1 VIRAGPARRARVLVV
16 EDDPAQAEALAGVLA
31 AADREILV
39 APDGETGL
47 SLARAGVELIV
58 ADYMLP
64 GLNGLR
70 LVQRLREEKNA
81 TPVLI
86 LSGEATVTVA
96 VEAMKAGVLDFLQ
109 KPFDVDFF
117 RVRVAQALELG
128 RTAREL
134 EVLRR
139 RLQERGKPDPM
150 IGVSQP
156 IAQVRHLIASVART
170 DVDVALYGET
180 GTGKELA
187 AREVHD
193 SSRRAGRPFVV
204 VDCAALPEPL
214 LENELFGHEA
224 GAYTGAD
231 RKTAGLLAEADGGTV
246 FIDEIGDMPLS
257 LQSKLLRF
265 LQTKEFRRVGGSRQ
279 IRVNIRIVAATNR
292 ELEAEVAKGRFRHDL
307 FYRINVF
314 PIRLPPLRERR
325 EDIPLLADY
334 FLRAVAGGSD
344 LTSHVEGFTPE
355 ALAALAA
362 HDWPGNVRQLE
373 NAVRRMV
380 VSASGPRIGLG
391 ECRAVLGNAPPAIT
405 LDRAIEPFHQARA
418 DAVAQ
423 FERAYLGLLLQ
434 AAGHNVSEAA
444 RRSGL
449 DRKNLWLKLKRYGLA
464 RARL

>member
-1 VIRAGPARRARVLVV
+1 MIRASRERARVLIV
-16 EDDPAQAEALAGVLA
+16 EDDPAQAEALSLVLA
-31 AADREILV
+31 GDDREILV
-39 APDGETGL
+39 AADGEAGL

-64 GLNGLR
+64 GINGLKM
-70 LVQRLREEKNA
+70 VQRLREEKIA

-134 EVLRR
+134 ELLRR
-139 RLQERGKPDPM
+139 KLLGRGKADPI
-150 IGVSQP
+150 IGVSRA
-156 IAQVRHLIASVART
+156 IDQVRHLIGSVART

-187 AREVHD
+187 AREVHEL
-193 SSRRAGRPFVV
+193 SQRAGRPFVV

-246 FIDEIGDMPLS
+246 FIDEIGDMPLP

-279 IRVNIRIVAATNR
+279 IHVNVRIVAATNR
-292 ELEAEVAKGRFRHDL
+292 ELEAEVAKGRFRQDL

-325 EDIPLLADY
+325 EDIPLLADH
-334 FLRAVAGGSD
+334 FLRTVLLGSA
-344 LTSHVEGFTPE
+344 LGRTIEGFAPE

-362 HDWPGNVRQLE
+362 QEWPGNVRQLD

-380 VSASGPRIGLG
+380 VIAEGPRIGLG
-391 ECRAVLGNAPPAIT
+391 ECQSVLGGAAQH
-405 LDRAIEPFHQARA
+405 LARDQAIEPFHQARA
-418 DAVAQ
+418 DALAQ
-423 FERAYLGLLLQ
+423 FERAYLGGLLQ

-449 DRKNLWLKLKRYGLA
+449 DRKNLWLKLKRYGIA
-464 RARL
+464 RMRS

>member
-1 VIRAGPARRARVLVV
+1 VTRASRERARVLIV
-16 EDDPAQAEALAGVLA
+16 EDDPAQAEALSLVLA
-31 AADREILV
+31 SDDREILV
-39 APDGETGL
+39 AADGEAGL
-47 SLARAGVELIV
+47 SLARAGVELII

-64 GLNGLR
+64 GINGLKM
-70 LVQRLREEKNA
+70 VQRLREEKIA

-128 RTAREL
+128 HTAREL
-134 EVLRR
+134 EILRR
-139 RLQERGKPDPM
+139 KLRGRGKPDPI
-150 IGVSQP
+150 IGVSRA
-156 IAQVRHLIASVART
+156 IDQVRHLIGSVART

-187 AREVHD
+187 AREVHEL
-193 SSRRAGRPFVV
+193 SQRAGRPFVV

-246 FIDEIGDMPLS
+246 FIDEIGDMPLP

-279 IRVNIRIVAATNR
+279 IRVNIRVVAATNR
-292 ELEAEVAKGRFRHDL
+292 ELEAEVAKGRFRQDL

-325 EDIPLLADY
+325 EDVPLLADH
-334 FLRAVAGGSD
+334 FLRAVVGGSG
-344 LTSHVEGFTPE
+344 LGRPIEGFTPE
-355 ALAALAA
+355 ALATLSAQE
-362 HDWPGNVRQLE
+362 WPGNVRQLE

-380 VSASGPRIGLG
+380 VVAEGPRIGLG
-391 ECRAVLGNAPPAIT
+391 ECQAVLGGAAQH
-405 LDRAIEPFHQARA
+405 LAHDRAVEPFHQARA
-418 DAVAQ
+418 DALAQ
-423 FERAYLGLLLQ
+423 FERAYLGGLLQ

-449 DRKNLWLKLKRYGLA
+449 DRKNLWLKLKRYGIA
-464 RARL
+464 RVRS